1 MTARPVMFHRPISG
15 AARRSRTVLALVIGL
30 AGTSASLADSGPEPD
45 ACSLQAA
52 AHADRTAAR
61 GINGENVAAAAIEGA
76 TIGGLAG
83 PGPAPGGWSVRGA
96 RRGAR
101 LGGGLATL
109 DALNGPDLDD
119 WQRTFNAAYQACLS
133 GQPMPSPPDSRCP
146 PSTGVVT
153 GSGQGGLYGAS
164 SRRNCR

>member
-1 MTARPVMFHRPISG
+1 MTADPVMFDRTASG
-15 AARRSRTVLALVIGL
+15 ATARSGWFLALVMVI
-30 AGTSASLADSGPEPD
+30 ASAPASLADSGPEPD

-52 AHADRTAAR
+52 AYADRAGAR
-61 GINGENVAAAAIEGA
+61 GIDGEDVAAAAVEGA
-76 TIGGLAG
+76 IVGGLAG
-83 PGPAPGGWSVRGA
+83 PGPAPGGLSVRGA

-119 WQRTFNAAYQACLS
+119 WQRNFNAAYQACLS
-133 GQPMPSPPDSRCP
+133 GRPMPARPESRCP

-153 GSGQGGLYGAS
+153 GSGQSGLYGAS

>member
-1 MTARPVMFHRPISG
+1 MSADLVMFDHTASGATARGSWFLAVLM
-15 AARRSRTVLALVIGL
+15 VLAS
-30 AGTSASLADSGPEPD
+30 TSASLADSGPEPD

-52 AHADRTAAR
+52 AYADRAGAR
-61 GINGENVAAAAIEGA
+61 GIDGEEVAAAAIEGA

-109 DALNGPDLDD
+109 DALNGPDLND
-119 WQRTFNAAYQACLS
+119 WQRSFNAAYQACLS
-133 GQPMPSPPDSRCP
+133 GQPMPTPPDSRCP

>member
-1 MTARPVMFHRPISG
+1 MTGIPFAIRRIAAGARPGGI
-15 AARRSRTVLALVIGL
+15 AAAMLL
-30 AGTSASLADSGPEPD
+30 AGTVAVAADSGPEPD
-45 ACSLQAA
+45 ACSLRAA
-52 AHADRTAAR
+52 AHADRATGR
-61 GINGENVAAAAIEGA
+61 SINGEDVAAAAIDGA
-76 TIGGLAG
+76 IVGGLAG

-109 DALNGPDLDD
+109 NALSGPDLER
-119 WQRTFNAAYQACLS
+119 WQRNFDTAYRACLS
-133 GQPMPSPPDSRCP
+133 GQPMPPLPDSRCP

>member
-1 MTARPVMFHRPISG
+1 MIDIPVMLQRTARG
-15 AARRSRTVLALVIGL
+15 AVPRCGLLAIAMVLAGPP
-30 AGTSASLADSGPEPD
+30 AGLADSGPEPD

-52 AHADRTAAR
+52 AHADQATPR
-61 GINGENVAAAAIEGA
+61 GVNGEDVAAAAIDGA

-109 DALNGPDLDD
+109 NALNAPKLDD
-119 WQRTFNAAYQACLS
+119 WQRSFDAAYTACIS
-133 GQPMPSPPDSRCP
+133 GQPMPGLPDSRCP

>member
-1 MTARPVMFHRPISG
+1 MTVRPAMLDRPISG
-15 AARRSRTVLALVIGL
+15 AAKRSFTALALAMVLAS
-30 AGTSASLADSGPEPD
+30 TSASLADSGPEAD
-45 ACSLQAA
+45 ACSLRAA

-61 GINGENVAAAAIEGA
+61 GINGEDVAAAAVEGA
-76 TIGGLAG
+76 IVGGLAG

-119 WQRTFNAAYQACLS
+119 WQRTFNAAYRACLS
-133 GQPMPSPPDSRCP
+133 GQPMPTPPDSRCP